1 MIDTDGRQVGIIDYQ
16 EALKIAA
23 ERNLD
28 LIEIT
33 HRVSPPVFKLGD
45 KGKQKYLETKELKK
59 QRQKQSQDV
68 IKTIQIGFNEGEHD
82 LAFKRK
88 RVKEFLS
95 ENKKV
100 EIILRLKGREK
111 AHQDLA
117 LKKFNDFINS
127 IDIPFKIIQ
136 ERKSNPSFINII
148 LKK

>member
-1 MIDTDGRQVGIIDYQ
+1 M
-16 EALKIAA
+16 
-23 ERNLD
+23 
-28 LIEIT
+28 IEIT
-33 HRVSPPVFKLGD
+33 RRVSPPVFKLGD

-59 QRQKQSQDV
+59 QKHSQDI

-88 RVKEFLS
+88 RIIEFLS

-100 EIILRLKGREK
+100 EIILRLKGRER

-117 LKKFNDFINS
+117 LKKFNDFLNS
-127 IDIPFKIIQ
+127 INTPYKIIQ
-136 ERKSNPSFINII
+136 ERKINPNFINII